1 MLTALLADFARLVFF
16 VACAAVLLR
25 ASARRGRT
33 GWASRLTERHV
44 AVLGLLTL
52 AVVGAEVFEDVLAGE
67 SGPLDTTLLW
77 FVREHVPLALTGI
90 FAAVTRSGS
99 VAFLLPATATCVI
112 VLLVARRRFEA
123 LLLAAS
129 TSTATLLIYTIKTSV
144 GRVRPA
150 LWETQWYSGSSVP
163 SGHTLAT
170 AAFATAGAFA
180 SRGCGWARAAPQWP
194 SPAVDCA
201 GWFVTARTGRA
212 LAFGR
217 ARRDM
222 CWGVRAAG
230 LQRGF
235 RSSRHTLDLLA
246 LLFVSA
252 QMAQAQSRTLPPCH
266 LFRAPGRPG
275 NRHFPSC
282 ALR

>member
-1 MLTALLADFARLVFF
+1 VRILTALLADFARLVFF

-25 ASARRGRT
+25 ASARRGRP
-33 GWASRLTERHV
+33 GWVSRLTERHV

-99 VAFLLPATATCVI
+99 VAFLLPATATCVL

-129 TSTATLLIYTIKTSV
+129 TSTATLLIYTIKTLV

-150 LWETQWYSGSSVP
+150 LWETQWYSGSSFP

-170 AAFATAGAFA
+170 AAFATAGALCVA
-180 SRGCGWARAAPQWP
+180 GLWPRAGRAAMAVAMLWTVLVGLSRLVLGVHWP
-194 SPAVDCA
+194 SDVLAAICV
-201 GWFVTARTGRA
+201 GVFVP
-212 LAFGR
+212 LAFSVAFDR
-217 ARRDM
+217 PAI
-222 CWGVRAAG
+222 
-230 LQRGF
+230 
-235 RSSRHTLDLLA
+235 RSTS
-246 LLFVSA
+246 
-252 QMAQAQSRTLPPCH
+252 
-266 LFRAPGRPG
+266 
-275 NRHFPSC
+275 
-282 ALR
+282 